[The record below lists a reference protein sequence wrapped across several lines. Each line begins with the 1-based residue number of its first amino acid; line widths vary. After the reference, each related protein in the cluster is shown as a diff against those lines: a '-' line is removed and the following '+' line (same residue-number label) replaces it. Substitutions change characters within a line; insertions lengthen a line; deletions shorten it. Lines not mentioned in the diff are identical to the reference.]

1 MPISQNLWVKPGAAD
16 GATTYASLLY
26 PLINEDSVDINH
38 ALFAAELY
46 MWLPGNVDVAH
57 ALVGGTLLQPLSTYG
72 NWPAEKVDV
81 THAFTAGVLQL
92 VLKTYSNW
100 PVEKVDVVHA
110 FLSGILSQI
119 LFIYSNWPVE
129 KVDTTHAFIG
139 GTLT

>member
-81 THAFTAGVLQL
+81 
-92 VLKTYSNW
+92 
-100 PVEKVDVVHA
+100 VHA